1 MVVDYLSS
9 QPNRAGYQVS
19 TKQGSCPYLAN
30 ELIISTDTFDTD
42 ARFRQQGGLPRVDYV
57 FGGRFADIIVEL
69 NDHMYEE
76 QTA

>member
-1 MVVDYLSS
+1 MQLGWISRIES
-9 QPNRAGYQVS
+9 
-19 TKQGSCPYLAN
+19 YLAN